1 MDINVVKILI
11 GGLIVMLSK
20 TIMSGDWKNEK
31 HVPVIHIEKSVKGED
46 VKVKLAV
53 GEEIG
58 HPNTFEH
65 HIAWFKLFFQPEGF
79 PKPIEVS
86 TVDFTAHGEDDTLTS
101 YTAEVNFK
109 AEKNGKLFALSYCN
123 IHGLWESEADLV
135 LE

>member
-1 MDINVVKILI
+1 MISTLI
-11 GGLIVMLSK
+11 Q
-20 TIMSGDWKNEK
+20 SGDWKAEK
-31 HVPVIHIEKSVKGED
+31 HVPVIKIEKAKKGEA
-46 VKVKLAV
+46 VEVNLSV

-79 PKPIEVS
+79 PKPIEVANINFS
-86 TVDFTAHGEDDTLTS
+86 AHGEEGLLTE
-101 YTAEVNFK
+101 YKTAVKFN
-109 AEKNGKLFALSYCN
+109 AEKGGKLYALSYCN